1 MHKLDLLDSKGLP
14 FLFLH
19 SILTTDCHLCTR
31 FLQLTSSQSE
41 GNLQVALSG
50 RREGT
55 SQKPRIRSR
64 QWCISRH
71 PQRPEKYSMWGSTR
85 GEIHHCENRFVCF
98 RNITLDG
105 SWRML
110 SMPASWMLQF
120 CNFLSHRRLKNMMYY
135 NPVTVK
141 KSIKKKN
148 EENTGNVKLKKKK
161 RISPKKEEV
170 LDNARF
176 DTLIWNK
183 LRNALF
189 VINFTVLVN
198 YFLAIRKNERFLRPE
213 GLVLRAFRQ
222 NNRSLLFQRDPWIY
236 HCSYFLVTEWTR
248 SLWHWNAWQNKTT
261 KNQSH
266 SSKSGT

>member
-1 MHKLDLLDSKGLP
+1 MDLLDSKGLP
-14 FLFLH
+14 FLFLL
-19 SILTTDCHLCTR
+19 SILTDHHLWTR

-41 GNLQVALSG
+41 GNFQVALSG

-55 SQKPRIRSR
+55 SQKPRIQSR

-85 GEIHHCENRFVCF
+85 GEIHHCENGIVCF
-98 RNITLDG
+98 RNITLD
-105 SWRML
+105 SSLRIL
-110 SMPASWMLQF
+110 LMPASWMMLQF
-120 CNFLSHRRLKNMMYY
+120 CNFLSHRWLKNMMFY

-141 KSIKKKN
+141 KSIKKKKRREYRKCKT
-148 EENTGNVKLKKKK
+148 EEKKK

-213 GLVLRAFRQ
+213 GLMLRAFRQ
-222 NNRSLLFQRDPWIY
+222 NNRSLLFQRDPWVY
-236 HCSYFLVTEWTR
+236 HRSYFLVKEWTR
-248 SLWHWNAWQNKTT
+248 SLSHWNAWQNKTT